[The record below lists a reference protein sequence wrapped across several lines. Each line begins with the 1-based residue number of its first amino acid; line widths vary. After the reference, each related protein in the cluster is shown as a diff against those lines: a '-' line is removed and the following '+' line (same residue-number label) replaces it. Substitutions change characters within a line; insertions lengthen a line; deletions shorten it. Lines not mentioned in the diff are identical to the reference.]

1 MADIN
6 RRTFPMLSPSYWW
19 GLRRRFNQ
27 SMPGTVT
34 ASYLATI
41 FGTKEDSAR
50 KNISIYLRDLGL
62 VDDDG
67 KPSDRARR
75 WRDDSQYPAVCQ
87 QILEEVYPQELLH
100 AAPDPTQERA
110 PAERWFANHT
120 GAGESAV
127 RKMANLYA
135 LLREGDVSK
144 EPQPR
149 ADKKSKNVRKPTG
162 ASAAQKS
169 SKALEK
175 RRNDGERV
183 VTSNDSNRSDIPEI
197 SINLQIHISS
207 DATSDQIDQ
216 IFSSMAKHIYNRVN
230 E

>member
-1 MADIN
+1 
-6 RRTFPMLSPSYWW
+6 MLSPSYWW
-19 GLRRRFNQ
+19 GLRKRFNQ

-50 KNISIYLRDLGL
+50 KNISIYLKDLGI
-62 VDDDG
+62 VDDEG
-67 KPSDRARR
+67 KPSERARR
-75 WRDDSQYPAVCQ
+75 WRDNSQYGEVCQ
-87 QILEEVYPQELLH
+87 EILEQIYPQELLH
-100 AAPDPTQERA
+100 AAPNPSEERA

-135 LLREGDVSK
+135 LLREADFSK

-149 ADKKSKNVRKPTG
+149 PDQKSKTVRRPTG
-162 ASAAQKS
+162 GGAARKS
-169 SKALEK
+169 SKAVEQ
-175 RRNDGERV
+175 RANGGERIV
-183 VTSNDSNRSDIPEI
+183 DSGDSSRSITLPEI

-216 IFSSMAKHIYNRVN
+216 IFSSMAKHIYNKVT
-230 E
+230 